1 MASKY
6 DTNNIKTFDNNAL
19 EVQLENNL
27 ITRLD
32 MNQFITMD
40 YQLAEEP
47 GMVKKVRVYSGTG
60 AVEDLDMGEGNT
72 GDIGSQFSETPYEVV
87 VTQGRVPFY
96 DEQQMNDPAAIDK
109 AIQHLSEALTN
120 DVTTKVVTELRK
132 GTGTLATLDFDGVV
146 DAVAA
151 MPDEVNNDMY
161 LLMNKLAYAALQKSS
176 KQYISYVE
184 DFVRRGYVGTIA
196 GVPIYVSAAVSNG
209 NPSASPA
216 VPEKAEAFL
225 ACKSA
230 ITCFMKKG
238 VEVEQERDADTRKT
252 TIFGRNVKVIAAT
265 ELGKIAKY
273 LAA

>member
-6 DTNNIKTFDNNAL
+6 DTDNIKTFDNNAL
-19 EVQLENNL
+19 EVKLENNL

-32 MNQFITMD
+32 MNQFITVD

-60 AVEDLDMGEGNT
+60 AVEDLAMGAGNT
-72 GDIGSQFSETPYEVV
+72 GDIGSEFTETPYEVV
-87 VTQGRVPFY
+87 TTQGRVPFY

-120 DVTTKVVTELRK
+120 DITTKVVAELKK
-132 GTGTLATLDFDGVV
+132 GTGTIASMDFDGIV
-146 DAVAA
+146 DAIAA
-151 MPDEVNNDMY
+151 MPDEENNDLY
-161 LLMNKLAYAALQKSS
+161 LLVSKKQYAALQKSA

-196 GVPIYVSAAVSNG
+196 GVPIYVSAACKDG
-209 NPSASPA
+209 D
-216 VPEKAEAFL
+216 AFL
-225 ACKSA
+225 AAKSA

-238 VEVEQERDADTRKT
+238 VEVEQERDADKRKT

-265 ELGKIAKY
+265 NLDKIAK
-273 LAA
+273 LGA

>member
-6 DTNNIKTFDNNAL
+6 DTANIKTFDNNAL

-60 AVEDLDMGEGNT
+60 AVEDLNMGRGNT
-72 GDIGSQFSETPYEVV
+72 GDIGSQFSETPYEVK

-109 AIQHLSEALTN
+109 AVQHLSEALTN

-146 DAVAA
+146 DAIAA
-151 MPDEVNNDMY
+151 MPDEVNDDLY
-161 LLMNKLAYAALQKSS
+161 LLMNKKAYAALQKSS

-184 DFVRRGYVGTIA
+184 DFVRKGYVGTIA

-209 NPSASPA
+209 NPDATPA
-216 VPEKAEAFL
+216 VPEVAEAFL
-225 ACKSA
+225 AAKSA

>member
-6 DTNNIKTFDNNAL
+6 DTTNIKTFDNEAL
-19 EVQLENNL
+19 EVKLENNL

-32 MNQFITMD
+32 MNQFITLD
-40 YQLAEEP
+40 YQLTEEP
-47 GMVKKVRVYSGTG
+47 GMVKKVRVYTGTG
-60 AVEDLDMGEGNT
+60 NVEDLDMGEGNT
-72 GDIGSQFSETPYEVV
+72 GDIGSQFTETPYEVAT
-87 VTQGRVPFY
+87 TQGRVPFY
-96 DEQQMNDPAAIDK
+96 DEQRMNDPAAVDK

-120 DVTTKVVTELRK
+120 DITTKVVTELRK
-132 GTGTLATLDFDGVV
+132 GTGTLASLDFDGVV

-151 MPDEVNNDMY
+151 MPDEVNDDLY
-161 LLMNKLAYAALQKSS
+161 LLMNKKAYAALQKSS

-196 GVPIYVSAAVSNG
+196 GVPIYVSAAVSNQ
-209 NPSASPA
+209 AD
-216 VPEKAEAFL
+216 KAEAFL
-225 ACKSA
+225 AAKSA

-273 LAA
+273 LEQ